1 VTQHRSQA
9 GSDPE
14 AAPTGAAEGSDPS
27 GGAQPQTPP
36 GAEPQAA
43 DTDGETDLAE
53 AERRASEYLNDL
65 RRLAADFDNYRKR
78 VARESEMQA
87 SRATESLMGELLPV
101 LDNLERALDASEH
114 HEEAKVAEGVQ
125 HVRQQLAGLL
135 ARRGLEEIPCAPGD
149 EFDPHVHEALSHQPS
164 DQPEAA
170 VAAVWQR
177 GYRLG
182 DRVVRAVRVVVSS
195 GPPPATEDD

>member
-1 VTQHRSQA
+1 MPQTTPPA
-9 GSDPE
+9 
-14 AAPTGAAEGSDPS
+14 
-27 GGAQPQTPP
+27 AQPQ
-36 GAEPQAA
+36 AEP
-43 DTDGETDLAE
+43 DLE
-53 AERRASEYLNDL
+53 AELEAANRRAEEYLNDL

-78 VARESEMQA
+78 VARESEVQA
-87 SRATESLMGELLPV
+87 SRATESLVGELLPV
-101 LDNLERALDASEH
+101 LDNLERALDASEQ

-125 HVRQQLAGLL
+125 FVRLQLAGLL

-164 DQPEAA
+164 DQPEGA

-182 DRVVRAVRVVVSS
+182 DRVVRPARVVVSS
-195 GPPPATEDD
+195 GPPADEGD